1 MPLVTSTGLS
11 VPGGDAL
18 LAVAL
23 AGLAGAFLPGRG
35 GRPLS
40 RIAPNVRPLPTA
52 SSASLWVA
60 VGAAVP
66 VALLLAGPVVA
77 LFGVVLAGVAR
88 RAVRRRAEQFAA
100 ERRRAAL
107 ADLLAGLVA
116 ELRAGADPRPAI
128 AAAAQGLAGLERVA
142 AAARSPSGDVP
153 RALAQ
158 VAAQPGG
165 GAAADL
171 VAAWR
176 VAERTGAGLAGP
188 VDRVLAGHRAQER
201 LRLEIAAQLAAPA
214 ATARLLSGLPVLGV
228 GMGIAL
234 GADPVGFLTGTGL
247 GRLCLVLGI
256 LLVAGGRSWTRS
268 IIRSAAAFTAGE
280 G

>member
-1 MPLVTSTGLS
+1 MTAAWPS

-18 LAVAL
+18 LAVGL
-23 AGLAGAFLPGRG
+23 AGLAGGFLPGRG

-40 RIAPNVRPLPTA
+40 RIAPTGHPRPTG

-60 VGAAVP
+60 VGAAIP
-66 VALLLAGPVVA
+66 VAMLLAGPVPV
-77 LFGVVLAGVAR
+77 LLGVVLAGVAR
-88 RAVRRRAEQFAA
+88 RAVRRRTERFAA
-100 ERRRAAL
+100 QRRRAAM

-171 VAAWR
+171 IAAWR
-176 VAERTGAGLAGP
+176 VAELTGAGLAGP
-188 VDRVLAGHRAQER
+188 ADRVLAGHRAQER

-234 GADPVGFLTGTGL
+234 GADPVGFLTGTAA
-247 GRLCLVLGI
+247 GRLCLVLGV

-268 IIRSAAAFTAGE
+268 ITRSAAAFTAGE